1 MVCDDEHV
9 VAENIY
15 QSAAFNVRKVKPSV
29 QTLQTVFSI
38 KYYVK
43 FELNPKILN
52 ERFTALLYIYIYL
65 DITLFLN
72 INK

>member
-1 MVCDDEHV
+1 MRCTMVCDDEHV

-15 QSAAFNVRKVKPSV
+15 QTFNVRKVKSSV
-29 QTLQTVFSI
+29 QTLQTVFGI

-52 ERFTALLYIYIYL
+52 ERFTA
-65 DITLFLN
+65 
-72 INK
+72 

>member
-1 MVCDDEHV
+1 MRCTMVCDDEHV

-15 QSAAFNVRKVKPSV
+15 QSAAFNVRKVKSSV
-29 QTLQTVFSI
+29 KTLQIVFGI

-52 ERFTALLYIYIYL
+52 ERCTALLYITGYY
-65 DITLFLN
+65 TLSEY
-72 INK
+72 